1 MESPRVCAQRAAGN
15 KAAFLPAWRLGPP
28 TGGPLRTRG
37 DARKAWTRGS
47 LPMPCGRPILPSTHC
62 WVSGGR
68 PTVGT
73 GSPPEA
79 LGRWPGVRGRGWAH
93 WQGLQD
99 RRGRPSGPGALRWH
113 WLWPATGV
121 LGTGS
126 SGGGLG
132 RAGSCASAPLGP
144 PPPSLASVATLGGE
158 VPRPGPVLH
167 PLLPHDPK
175 VGCPIHVSVDDA
187 ARPALLLAVPRPV
200 MQELLRVLAL
210 VAPLRR
216 PELVLRVPRRWG
228 IGRGAG
234 EGKASALASHAR
246 RHGYPHATHA
256 VGRQN
261 PHNGTPL
268 RARTMSTLS
277 TRTRNTTRRRCCRNE
292 MIDCT
297 TGRRGQST
305 AMTEGFNRVIFC
317 LGVGGGGRGKANARD
332 ALEKHPTHRKPTHTT
347 HPPAERGTH
356 PSSPSWNH

>member
-1 MESPRVCAQRAAGN
+1 
-15 KAAFLPAWRLGPP
+15 
-28 TGGPLRTRG
+28 
-37 DARKAWTRGS
+37 
-47 LPMPCGRPILPSTHC
+47 MPCGRPILPSTHC

-79 LGRWPGVRGRGWAH
+79 LGRWPGVRGRGWA
-93 WQGLQD
+93 QGLQD
-99 RRGRPSGPGALRWH
+99 RRRRPSGPGALRWH

-126 SGGGLG
+126 SGRGLG
-132 RAGSCASAPLGP
+132 RAGSRASAPLGP

-297 TGRRGQST
+297 TINVFHGSMMLAAWFGARWGFGRPPATRRQLPT
-305 AMTEGFNRVIFC
+305 AALLLLFRQPSGSNTPLRSCTCPAPLPSAHSIRVLLWIIMLDACEG
-317 LGVGGGGRGKANARD
+317 LQGVQG
-332 ALEKHPTHRKPTHTT
+332 RKPAGCKTH
-347 HPPAERGTH
+347 H
-356 PSSPSWNH
+356 

>member
-99 RRGRPSGPGALRWH
+99 RRRRPSGPGALRWH

-132 RAGSCASAPLGP
+132 RAGSRASAPLGP
-144 PPPSLASVATLGGE
+144 PPPPLASAATLGGE

-234 EGKASALASHAR
+234 EGKASALASHAKI
-246 RHGYPHATHA
+246 
-256 VGRQN
+256 GRA
-261 PHNGTPL
+261 H
-268 RARTMSTLS
+268 
-277 TRTRNTTRRRCCRNE
+277 
-292 MIDCT
+292 
-297 TGRRGQST
+297 
-305 AMTEGFNRVIFC
+305 V
-317 LGVGGGGRGKANARD
+317 
-332 ALEKHPTHRKPTHTT
+332 
-347 HPPAERGTH
+347 
-356 PSSPSWNH
+356 

>member
-126 SGGGLG
+126 SGRGLG
-132 RAGSCASAPLGP
+132 RAGSRASAPLGP

-305 AMTEGFNRVIFC
+305 AMTEGFNRGFL
-317 LGVGGGGRGKANARD
+317 LGWGGERGKANARD